1 MMAMFPQTHLTWKP
15 YFLGTYYRTSVS
27 LHFLW
32 GKSTVYNVLLLF
44 ELAMGFGY
52 YKTRF
57 FHLSKE
63 DNNVL
68 RSQRVVVGVKLYNIH
83 ARTLKSEKS

>member
-1 MMAMFPQTHLTWKP
+1 MS
-15 YFLGTYYRTSVS
+15 YF
-27 LHFLW
+27 
-32 GKSTVYNVLLLF
+32 LF
-44 ELAMGFGY
+44 ELAMRFGY

-83 ARTLKSEKS
+83 ERTLKSEKS